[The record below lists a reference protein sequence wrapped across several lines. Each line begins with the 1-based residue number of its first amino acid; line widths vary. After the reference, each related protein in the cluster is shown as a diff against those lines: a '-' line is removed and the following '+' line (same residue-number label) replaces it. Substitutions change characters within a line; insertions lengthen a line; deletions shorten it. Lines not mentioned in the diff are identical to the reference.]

1 MARRDPRRT
10 RLTGI
15 PGPLQPLVGGIV
27 LVASVRL
34 VDALWRRSTGRP
46 ALSPA
51 PSPAP
56 SPALSPAPSAGP
68 DTDAPVTESAA
79 EAREVRDRVVHALLL
94 GAAMRVARWSG
105 LPRDDAGR

>member
-46 ALSPA
+46 A

-56 SPALSPAPSAGP
+56 SPGP
-68 DTDAPVTESAA
+68 GADAPVTGSTA
-79 EAREVRDRVVHALLL
+79 EAREVRDRVVHAFLL

-105 LPRDDAGR
+105 LPRDDDAGR

>member
-51 PSPAP
+51 
-56 SPALSPAPSAGP
+56 LSPAPSAGP
-68 DTDAPVTESAA
+68 DTDAPVTGSAA
-79 EAREVRDRVVHALLL
+79 EAREVRDRVIHAFLL

>member
-10 RLTGI
+10 HLTGI
-15 PGPLQPLVGGIV
+15 PRRLQPLVGGLV
-27 LVASVRL
+27 LVASVRI
-34 VDALWRRSTGRP
+34 VDALWRRATGR
-46 ALSPA
+46 PA

-56 SPALSPAPSAGP
+56 EA
-68 DTDAPVTESAA
+68 DAPVAGSAA
-79 EAREVRDRVVHALLL
+79 EARVVRDRVIHAFVL

>member
-46 ALSPA
+46 A

-56 SPALSPAPSAGP
+56 SPGP
-68 DTDAPVTESAA
+68 DTDAPVTGSAT
-79 EAREVRDRVVHALLL
+79 EAREVRDRVVHAFLL

-105 LPRDDAGR
+105 LPRDDTGR

>member
-15 PGPLQPLVGGIV
+15 PRPLQSLVGGIV
-27 LVASVRL
+27 LVASVRI
-34 VDALWRRSTGRP
+34 VDALWCRSARR
-46 ALSPA
+46 PA
-51 PSPAP
+51 PSPTPEAGD
-56 SPALSPAPSAGP
+56 SVTGSA
-68 DTDAPVTESAA
+68 V
-79 EAREVRDRVVHALLL
+79 EARVVRDRVVHALLL

>member
-10 RLTGI
+10 RLTSI
-15 PGPLQPLVGGIV
+15 PRPLKPLAGGLV
-27 LVASVRL
+27 LVASVRI
-34 VDALWRRSTGRP
+34 VDALWRRSTGRS

-56 SPALSPAPSAGP
+56 SPGP
-68 DTDAPVTESAA
+68 DTDAPMTGSAA
-79 EAREVRDRVVHALLL
+79 EAREVRDRVVHAFLL

>member
-15 PGPLQPLVGGIV
+15 PWPLQPLVGGIV

-51 PSPAP
+51 
-56 SPALSPAPSAGP
+56 LSPAPSAGP
-68 DTDAPVTESAA
+68 DTDAPVTGSAA
-79 EAREVRDRVVHALLL
+79 EAREVRDRVIHAFLL

>member
-1 MARRDPRRT
+1 MARRDPHRT
-10 RLTGI
+10 RLTCI

-46 ALSPA
+46 A
-51 PSPAP
+51 P
-56 SPALSPAPSAGP
+56 SPALSPGL
-68 DTDAPVTESAA
+68 DTDAPVTGSAA
-79 EAREVRDRVVHALLL
+79 EAREVRDRVVHAFLL

>member
-15 PGPLQPLVGGIV
+15 PRPLQSLVGGIV
-27 LVASVRL
+27 LVASVRI
-34 VDALWRRSTGRP
+34 VDALWRRSAGR
-46 ALSPA
+46 PA
-51 PSPAP
+51 PSP
-56 SPALSPAPSAGP
+56 GP

-79 EAREVRDRVVHALLL
+79 EARVVRDRVVHALLL

>member
-1 MARRDPRRT
+1 
-10 RLTGI
+10 
-15 PGPLQPLVGGIV
+15 V

-46 ALSPA
+46 A
-51 PSPAP
+51 PSP
-56 SPALSPAPSAGP
+56 GP

-79 EAREVRDRVVHALLL
+79 EARVVRDRVVHALLL

>member
-1 MARRDPRRT
+1 MARRDPHRT

-46 ALSPA
+46 A
-51 PSPAP
+51 P

-68 DTDAPVTESAA
+68 DTDAPVTGSAA
-79 EAREVRDRVVHALLL
+79 EAREVRDRVIHAFLL

>member
-46 ALSPA
+46 A

-56 SPALSPAPSAGP
+56 SPALSPAPSPGP
-68 DTDAPVTESAA
+68 DTDAPVTGSAA
-79 EAREVRDRVVHALLL
+79 EAREVRDRVVHAFLL